1 MFQYQESNRYFAQ
14 IADGLEEMGAQELKN
29 LGASNIQQVYRGI
42 YFEADKYSLY
52 RINYTSRLITRVLA
66 PILKFN
72 CHTTDLLY
80 KAAKTVDW
88 SKLIKINN
96 TFAIFA
102 TVSNSRI
109 RHSQFSALRLKDAIA
124 DYFRENFGERPDV
137 DPSDPDVWINLHI
150 ENDRA
155 TISFDTSGGSLHRRG
170 YRKYRVEAPMQETI
184 AAAVIELS
192 EWDAK
197 KPLYDPMC
205 GSGTLTCEALINYC
219 RIPAGFLRKKFGFEL
234 LPDFK
239 VNIWNSVKNE
249 AIERIRSIPEGLISG
264 SDISKEAVSSARRN
278 VNLLPNGNMVNF
290 IVTDFNNING
300 LYDYHIVCNPPYG
313 IRMEAGNGIEHF
325 YKSLGDFLKQRCRG
339 SDAYIYFGN
348 RELIKKIGLKPSWKK
363 PLISGGLDGRLVKYE
378 LY

>member
-14 IADGLEEMGAQELKN
+14 IADGLEEMGAQELKK
-29 LGASNIQQVYRGI
+29 LGARDIHSAYRGI
-42 YFEADKYSLY
+42 YFEADTYALY

-66 PILKFN
+66 PLFSFR
-72 CHTTDLLY
+72 CDTTDLLY
-80 KAAKTVDW
+80 KSAKTIDW
-88 SKLIKINN
+88 SALFKVNN

-109 RHSQFSALRLKDAIA
+109 RHSQYAGLRLKDSIA
-124 DYFRENFGERPDV
+124 DYFRENFGERPNV
-137 DPSDPDVWINLHI
+137 DSSDPDVWINLHI

-170 YRKYRVEAPMQETI
+170 YRKNTVEAPMQETI
-184 AAAVIELS
+184 AAAIIVLT
-192 EWDAK
+192 EWNGEK
-197 KPLYDPMC
+197 HLYDPMC
-205 GSGTLTCEALINYC
+205 GSGTLVCEALMHYC
-219 RIPAGFLRKKFGFEL
+219 RIPSGILRKRFGFEL

-239 VNIWNSVKNE
+239 VNIWDSVKNE
-249 AIERIRSIPEGLISG
+249 AIKNIRPIPEGLISG
-264 SDISKEAVSSARRN
+264 SDILKDAVSASREN
-278 VNLLPNGNMVNF
+278 INLLPNGNRVNLK
-290 IVTDFNNING
+290 VVDFEDINELG
-300 LYDYHIVCNPPYG
+300 NYQIVCNPPYG
-313 IRMEAGNGIEHF
+313 IRMEIGNGMENF

-363 PLISGGLDGRLVKYE
+363 PLRSGGLDGRLVKYA